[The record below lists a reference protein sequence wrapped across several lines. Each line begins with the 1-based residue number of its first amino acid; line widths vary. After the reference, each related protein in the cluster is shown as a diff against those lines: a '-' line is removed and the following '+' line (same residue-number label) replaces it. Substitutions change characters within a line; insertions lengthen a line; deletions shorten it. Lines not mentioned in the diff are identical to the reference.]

1 MQLEELIARE
11 KVRDTV
17 SRYAW
22 AGDRYRLAELTEC
35 FTEDGVLEVK
45 GGGTV
50 RGRAAIAEM
59 LGGNSRAGSRP
70 ARDGFFI
77 RHFVTN
83 LSFDSVTAESIEASA
98 YFMVL
103 TDRGPDHWGRYRDVY
118 VPVDDRWLLRH
129 RLASVDAAREE
140 GWFAGRAG

>member
-1 MQLEELIARE
+1 MELEELIARE

-17 SRYAW
+17 ARYAW
-22 AGDRYRLAELTEC
+22 SGDRFRLAELAGC

-45 GGGTV
+45 GGGAA
-50 RGRAAIAEM
+50 RGRAAIEEM
-59 LGGNSRAGSRP
+59 LGGNGRAGGRP
-70 ARDGFFI
+70 AGDGFFL

-83 LSFDSVTAESIEASA
+83 LTFDSVTAERVETSA

-118 VPVDDRWLLRH
+118 VPVADRWLLRH

-140 GWFAGRAG
+140 GWFAGRAE